1 MVHNKLQLFVTY
13 FTVPQKETIFHDL
26 KILMEV
32 QMCEYAVQSS
42 VPGNL
47 NNQAVPMLRERFLS
61 NPRGKQWYPVGPP
74 N

>member
-32 QMCEYAVQSS
+32 QMCE
-42 VPGNL
+42 
-47 NNQAVPMLRERFLS
+47 
-61 NPRGKQWYPVGPP
+61 
-74 N
+74 